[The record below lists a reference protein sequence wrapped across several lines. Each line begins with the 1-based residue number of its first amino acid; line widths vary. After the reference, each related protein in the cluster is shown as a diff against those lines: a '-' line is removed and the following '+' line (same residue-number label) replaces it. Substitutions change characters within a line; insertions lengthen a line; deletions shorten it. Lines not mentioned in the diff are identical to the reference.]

1 MKKFLNI
8 LIQKL
13 PLLLFFIA
21 AIVAVINIYYQKDN
35 LNNVVFDLLLV
46 AVLIYAKNQ
55 TYSQNELQKKL
66 QKELDWAKFEN
77 TLLRWSYQDMGKYID
92 KMNIPELS
100 DINLGIDN
108 ELRDIDIKKN
118 MYAERRG
125 IVND

>member
-46 AVLIYAKNQ
+46 AVFIYAKNQ
-55 TYSQNELQKKL
+55 THSQNELQKKL

-100 DINLGIDN
+100 DINLRIDN

-118 MYAERRG
+118 MYAERRE
-125 IVND
+125 I